1 MLEIVLIAWRSA
13 AALYSCYR
21 CVSLSLEF
29 NSHDVIDAMIAE
41 TAAEGIRVL
50 DAGWFDFFALPT
62 FKATTKS
69 KNYLLFSDP
78 ARE

>member
-1 MLEIVLIAWRSA
+1 MLEIVLIA
-13 AALYSCYR
+13 AALYSCHR

-50 DAGWFDFFALPT
+50 DAGWFDFFCPPHIQ
-62 FKATTKS
+62 S
-69 KNYLLFSDP
+69 NYKVKKLSFVF
-78 ARE
+78 